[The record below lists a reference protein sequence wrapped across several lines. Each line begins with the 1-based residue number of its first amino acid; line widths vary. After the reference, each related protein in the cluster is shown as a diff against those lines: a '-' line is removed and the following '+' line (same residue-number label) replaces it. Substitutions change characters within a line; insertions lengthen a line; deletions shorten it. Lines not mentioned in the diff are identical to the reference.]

1 MKKVISSLGLMVATA
16 AALSATTHTA
26 HAWDPQNGPTWSV
39 KICTANGV
47 EQGGSAKGS
56 RAVCQEKAKTM
67 KAQGR
72 KIIP

>member
-1 MKKVISSLGLMVATA
+1 MKRVIISLGLMVETA
-16 AALSATTHTA
+16 VALSATTNTA

-47 EQGGSAKGS
+47 EQGGSEKES
-56 RAVCQEKAKTM
+56 RAVCRAEAKTM